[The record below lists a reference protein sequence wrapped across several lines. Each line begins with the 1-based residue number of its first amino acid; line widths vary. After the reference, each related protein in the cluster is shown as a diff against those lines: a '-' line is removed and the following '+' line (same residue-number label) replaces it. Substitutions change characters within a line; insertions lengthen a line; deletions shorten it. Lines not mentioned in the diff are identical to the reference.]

1 MGRLD
6 PDEPS
11 ADAQRGVERLVTE
24 ALDQF
29 QAAAEQ
35 SLDVQFY
42 DDLLL
47 TAVAAYAI
55 PGAFAPLPRALRAGD
70 RGSTRAV
77 SSSLLTL
84 PVRVGLR
91 GAQASLQ
98 LTAAVT
104 DRALAVVG
112 SLAGAVRSSDRQRF
126 DIDGEPLGGVPD
138 PTPAPAPPGPAPAPP
153 PPPPAP
159 TPPPPGPEPAPGPP
173 PAPPGP
179 PDPPPP
185 PHISTESDL
194 VESVAEAGAE
204 DGAGAQIHTDAPWD
218 GYDALRAADVVDR
231 IAGAQVAELAAVQL
245 YERAGRRRQTVLDAV
260 ERELRRAPGQ

>member
-6 PDEPS
+6 PDEAG
-11 ADAQRGVERLVTE
+11 ADAQRGVERLVAE

-29 QAAAEQ
+29 QASAEQ

-55 PGAFAPLPRALRAGD
+55 PGGFASVPRGLRTGD

-77 SSSLLTL
+77 SSSLVTL

-91 GAQASLQ
+91 GAQAGVQ
-98 LTAAVT
+98 LTAAVA
-104 DRALAVVG
+104 DRALAVVS
-112 SLAGAVRSSDRQRF
+112 SLAGAVTSPDRQRF
-126 DIDGEPLGGVPD
+126 DIDGEPLGGIAD
-138 PTPAPAPPGPAPAPP
+138 PVPAPAPPGPEPAPP

-159 TPPPPGPEPAPGPP
+159 EPPPPAPEPIPGPP
-173 PAPPGP
+173 PAPPAP
-179 PDPPPP
+179 PAPPPP
-185 PHISTESDL
+185 PRISTEPDL

-204 DGAGAQIHTDAPWD
+204 DGAGAEVHTSTPWA
-218 GYDALRAADVVDR
+218 GYDALRAADVVER
-231 IAGAQVAELAAVQL
+231 ITGAQVAELAAVQL